1 MVVCPVSISSHYQL
15 LFYLRVLVP
24 EARDVICREWREM
37 SKEDQLEVFK
47 KIEREELRS
56 QKDAAN
62 DALSSPENRYK
73 YLEEQCDIFQR
84 LVRTSCHPSFFLI
97 IYASLGG
104 PIECSQRSYYAGHP
118 HPPSEWLE
126 SPP

>member
-1 MVVCPVSISSHYQL
+1 
-15 LFYLRVLVP
+15 
-24 EARDVICREWREM
+24 M

-47 KIEREELRS
+47 KIKREELRS

-84 LVRTSCHPSFFLI
+84 LVR
-97 IYASLGG
+97 ASV
-104 PIECSQRSYYAGHP
+104 IRVF
-118 HPPSEWLE
+118 
-126 SPP
+126 